1 MKIVQ
6 SSFHPVHEIEGK
18 MNYKE
23 QYCIDGNGLVKQRIF
38 LNIPDPRER
47 EEIVLKHFLKYYTKV
62 ILRKNIHIT
71 VLGRDDPWD
80 FRLAI
85 NDSIQFN
92 IEITSIADDKQI
104 FVQTKNEEYVNTLK
118 DKTRIR
124 LRDLKKL
131 MEKIS
136 PDFDFTESLKGKTNL
151 DEEIDNPLYN
161 TGTKLWIST
170 KNYPIVSYDKIIAN
184 AIAEK
189 ENKKHKGKENT
200 ILLIDNR
207 STHIEIEDV
216 NKFLT
221 NYSEDLKNYSFKEIW
236 LYTGYYS
243 DYEGNDCE
251 FSFSPLKITEVSSH
265 ALEIQMNSCP
275 PNENGVSY
283 I

>member
-1 MKIVQ
+1 MAIVKN
-6 SSFHPVHEIEGK
+6 SFHPINEIKGK

-23 QYCIDGNGLVKQRIF
+23 QYCIYGNGLVKQRIL

-47 EEIVLKHFLKYYTKV
+47 EEIIMKHFLKYYTKI
-62 ILRKNIHIT
+62 ILKKIAKIT

-85 NDSIQFN
+85 NDSLKFN
-92 IEITSIADDKQI
+92 LEITSIADDKQI
-104 FVQTKNEEYVNTLK
+104 FVQTKNEEYISTLK
-118 DKTRIR
+118 NKSRIR
-124 LRDLKKL
+124 IRDLKKV

-136 PDFDFTESLKGKTNL
+136 PDFDFTESLKGKINL

-161 TGTKLWIST
+161 IGSSLWIST
-170 KNYPIVSYDKIIAN
+170 KNYQIANYDKMIVD
-184 AIAEK
+184 AITEK
-189 ENKKHKGKENT
+189 ENKKHQDKENT

-207 STHIEIEDV
+207 SIHIEIEDV

-221 NYSEDLKNYSFKEIW
+221 NYSKDVKKSSFKEIW

-265 ALEIQMNSCP
+265 ALEIQMSACP